1 VRVLLTVVAAVLYA
15 VGWLAGKVWLVLT
28 WVAAAVRVGFAD
40 ASRPKVSPVSPES
53 PAAVQVPAYP
63 APPARAA

>member
-28 WVAAAVRVGFAD
+28 WIAAAVRVGFQD
-40 ASRPKVSPVSPES
+40 ASRPKERRAEPE
-53 PAAVQVPAYP
+53 PVQVPAYP